1 MPSSSVVSTL
11 RRVRLHLPQRH
22 LLHQKMWEGRAVNN
36 NNTHA
41 IHHAVFPCCS
51 VHPNSRCSIIPD
63 ITATWN
69 RTLQDAVY
77 HMRVYDALAIICE
90 LYLPFV
96 NVSGVSFNTTHYI
109 TIGHSLGGAAAAGV
123 LAVEDS
129 TLDGVSRRLVHGSV
143 RC

>member
-1 MPSSSVVSTL
+1 M
-11 RRVRLHLPQRH
+11 
-22 LLHQKMWEGRAVNN
+22 NN

-51 VHPNSRCSIIPD
+51 VHPNSRCSINPD

-69 RTLQDAVY
+69 RTLQDVVY
-77 HMRVYDALAIICE
+77 HMRVYDALSIICE
-90 LYLPFV
+90 LYPPSVTASGAPFK
-96 NVSGVSFNTTHYI
+96 TTHYI

-129 TLDGVSRRLVHGSV
+129 TLDGVSLDGLFMDLSDVNKPFLLLAGAETIPALDPTWSSFSVGLV
-143 RC
+143 